1 MTGQAAPPV
10 SAGALSCSARPGRAL
25 LGSLPRHLGASAER
39 LLIGVSVYREPADY
53 NAVLFQVGSHDWT
66 AARAPDRQGPAP
78 PYQAPADLSQTIA
91 ACEAAGLFIIAPG
104 SASAAAPADGHTV
117 FVEPW
122 MASELHRLL
131 AGEGRGAE
139 LTYAH
144 QHAAEYWQW
153 RSAAW
158 PQGRRSDMHDL
169 LEARHHLFDAS
180 DTEQASTLT
189 EAVCA
194 QLHAWGDLGRESAL
208 IHETLDRLPARSSRR
223 AAWIYQLGRIA
234 EVRGDHAD
242 AELRYQQ
249 ALEMFV
255 TVGDRPG
262 ISRSYHSL
270 GVLAQARGEYAMAER
285 HYLQS
290 SDAAALTAVS
300 GPARAVSSPATADPA
315 TAPPPAAAPP
325 ATALSP
331 SPAMAFSPAP
341 TALSPAAAY
350 RQVSARPRVTAG
362 QHRPSG
368 TGRRPPMV
376 PVTLPG
382 PAAGSASAAQAAPAS
397 GTPLERQHRRAS
409 GWRLPCLAA
418 VALTLAVISA
428 VQIAAVFSRT
438 GPGARPPS
446 GTAVS
451 SPTAGSAEAVRRET
465 ATWVERQ
472 VARSAIVACD
482 PAMCSVL
489 QAAGTPAGN
498 LIALGPGG
506 SSDPLGS
513 SVVIATA
520 AVRSLL
526 GARLARIYAP
536 VTVATFG
543 TGGASVQVRV
553 VAPDGSAAYLSAL
566 KSDQLARR
574 RAGAQLLPNKR
585 ISAAPLARRQLGD
598 GQVDSRLLTTL
609 AALAVMHPL
618 RIVSF
623 AGPGPGASGGVPLPV
638 VVLTEAGRSTSAAY
652 LRAMLAFLRAQ
663 RAPFLAAT
671 ERTERLSDGQEAL
684 RVEFAVPGPLG
695 LLTGEDAALP
705 VPAR

>member
-1 MTGQAAPPV
+1 M
-10 SAGALSCSARPGRAL
+10 
-25 LGSLPRHLGASAER
+25 LPR
-39 LLIGVSVYREPADY
+39 
-53 NAVLFQVGSHDWT
+53 Q
-66 AARAPDRQGPAP
+66 
-78 PYQAPADLSQTIA
+78 
-91 ACEAAGLFIIAPG
+91 
-104 SASAAAPADGHTV
+104 
-117 FVEPW
+117 
-122 MASELHRLL
+122 
-131 AGEGRGAE
+131 
-139 LTYAH
+139 
-144 QHAAEYWQW
+144 
-153 RSAAW
+153 
-158 PQGRRSDMHDL
+158 
-169 LEARHHLFDAS
+169 
-180 DTEQASTLT
+180 
-189 EAVCA
+189 
-194 QLHAWGDLGRESAL
+194 
-208 IHETLDRLPARSSRR
+208 
-223 AAWIYQLGRIA
+223 
-234 EVRGDHAD
+234 
-242 AELRYQQ
+242 
-249 ALEMFV
+249 
-255 TVGDRPG
+255 
-262 ISRSYHSL
+262 
-270 GVLAQARGEYAMAER
+270 
-285 HYLQS
+285 
-290 SDAAALTAVS
+290 
-300 GPARAVSSPATADPA
+300 
-315 TAPPPAAAPP
+315 
-325 ATALSP
+325 
-331 SPAMAFSPAP
+331 
-341 TALSPAAAY
+341 
-350 RQVSARPRVTAG
+350 
-362 QHRPSG
+362 
-368 TGRRPPMV
+368 
-376 PVTLPG
+376 
-382 PAAGSASAAQAAPAS
+382 AAGSASAAQAAPTS
-397 GTPLERQHRRAS
+397 GRRPEHQHRWAS

-438 GPGARPPS
+438 GSGARPPS
-446 GTAVS
+446 GTSAS
-451 SPTAGSAEAVRRET
+451 SAAAGSAAADSAAAVRQQT

-482 PAMCSVL
+482 PAMCSAL
-489 QAAGTPAGN
+489 QAAGTPAGS

-526 GARLARIYAP
+526 GARLAGIYAP

-553 VAPDGSAAYLSAL
+553 VAPDGSAAYLSIL

-585 ISAAPLARRQLGD
+585 ISTAPLARRQLGD

-623 AGPGPGASGGVPLPV
+623 AGSGPGASAGVPLPV

-684 RVEFAVPGPLG
+684 RVEFAVPSPLG